1 MGGRWVASYPPPVTA
16 TPNSGRKPA
25 SMARTFIDKN
35 GIIIAKPGYSHT
47 AGQQHLNF
55 SNLCIAMAVYMSGT
69 VSLTGPGVDTGAPDP
84 YNNRYRKATVS
95 FGKTFSVPPIV
106 IFSCI
111 TSDGTVSYLPVRGVE
126 GSSVIGGVKRSRW
139 EPYHFVAITTTNFT
153 IWNVQAN
160 IGSAAFVVLE
170 NTLS

>member
-1 MGGRWVASYPPPVTA
+1 
-16 TPNSGRKPA
+16 
-25 SMARTFIDKN
+25 MARTFINKN

-47 AGQQHLNF
+47 AAQQNLNF
-55 SNLCIAMAVYMSGT
+55 SNLCVAMAVYMSGT
-69 VSLTGPGVDTGAPDP
+69 VSLTGSAVDTGAPSP
-84 YNNRYRKATVS
+84 YNNRYRRATVS

-111 TSDGTVSYLPVRGVE
+111 TSDGTVSYLPVRGVF
-126 GSSVIGGVKRSRW
+126 GGQVSGGVYRSRW

-153 IWNVQAN
+153 IWNIQAN
-160 IGSAAFVVLE
+160 ISTAAYVVLE